1 MLACKP
7 RAAAAPPAAAA
18 AARPLRA
25 TAPGAAALLC
35 PAALLPRRRRTAAAA
50 AAPRAS
56 AAALADAD
64 AGAPPPG
71 GAPARAA
78 AFAAAFWKFLR
89 PHTIRGTILGSCAV
103 TATAL
108 LENPGLVNWALL
120 PRAALGVL
128 ALLAG
133 NGYIVGIN
141 QIYDV
146 EIDAVNKPFLPV
158 ASGELSKSAAAALCV
173 ALALGGLAIVVKNFG
188 PLITRL
194 YAFGLALGTAY
205 SVPPLRLKNSP
216 VAAFAVIATVRG
228 FLLNFGVY
236 HAVRAALGLPFAWS
250 PPIAFITAFVTVF
263 ATVIAVTKDLPD
275 VEGDARFG
283 VETFATRLGVQ
294 RVAWLGAGLL
304 LANYAAAVVLALRM
318 PGAFNAALMAPAHA
332 ALGAALLAA
341 TARLDRAGYAPP
353 AIAAFYKFVWLLFY
367 SEYALLP
374 FLGAR

>member
-25 TAPGAAALLC
+25 AAPGAAALLR
-35 PAALLPRRRRTAAAA
+35 PAALRAHRRRAAA

-56 AAALADAD
+56 AAALAAAAD

-108 LENPGLVNWALL
+108 LENPGLVDWALL

-158 ASGELSKSAAAALCV
+158 ASGELSKGAAAALCA
-173 ALALGGLAIVVKNFG
+173 ALALGGLAIVARNFG

-216 VAAFAVIATVRG
+216 VAAFAIIATVRG

-263 ATVIAVTKDLPD
+263 ATAIAVTKDLPD

-283 VETFATRLGVQ
+283 VETFATRLGVR

-304 LANYAAAVVLALRM
+304 LANYAAAVALALCM

-341 TARLDRAGYAPP
+341 TARLDRAGYSAP

-367 SEYALLP
+367 GEYLLLP
-374 FLGAR
+374 LLSH